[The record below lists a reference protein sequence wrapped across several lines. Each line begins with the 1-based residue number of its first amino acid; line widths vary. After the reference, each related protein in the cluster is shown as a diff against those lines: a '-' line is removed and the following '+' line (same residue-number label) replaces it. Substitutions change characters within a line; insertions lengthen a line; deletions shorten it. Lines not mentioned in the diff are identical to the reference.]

1 MQGLTLQLWLH
12 VNVSPPRASLP
23 HASDSVSVSNETLLT
38 VLPLHKHEIA
48 RRREDI
54 LLHLSHLLLN

>member
-1 MQGLTLQLWLH
+1 MQGLTLQLWPH
-12 VNVSPPRASLP
+12 VNVSLLAPCLCLSG
-23 HASDSVSVSNETLLT
+23 SVSNETLLA
-38 VLPLHKHEIA
+38 VLPLHQHEIA